1 MSASLEEYLKIMLV
15 LYKKNG
21 YIRVTDIAK
30 EMSCSKPSVN
40 RALKILKETGYI
52 DYEVYGKILLTK
64 KGENEASHI
73 LRRHEILKAFLMQ
86 VLDVKEEVAKV
97 EANNMKH
104 AISENTASKLEEYI
118 KSIIDVSNL
127 ECDYNPDNEK
137 CRNCIK
143 VTAKFRLDKNL
154 KR

>member
-15 LYKKNG
+15 LYKKKG

-64 KGENEASHI
+64 KGENEASRI
-73 LRRHEILKAFLMQ
+73 LRRHEILKAFLIQ

>member
-73 LRRHEILKAFLMQ
+73 LRRHEILKAFLIQ

>member
-73 LRRHEILKAFLMQ
+73 LRRHEILKAFLIQ

-118 KSIIDVSNL
+118 KNIIDVSNL

>member
-64 KGENEASHI
+64 KGENEASRI
-73 LRRHEILKAFLMQ
+73 LRRHEILKAFLIQ

>member
-64 KGENEASHI
+64 KEENEASHI
-73 LRRHEILKAFLMQ
+73 LRRHEILKAFLIQ

>member
-64 KGENEASHI
+64 KGEDEASHI

-86 VLDVKEEVAKV
+86 VLDVKEEVAEV

>member
-1 MSASLEEYLKIMLV
+1 MSASLEEYLKIMFV
-15 LYKKNG
+15 LYKKKG

-64 KGENEASHI
+64 KGENEASRI
-73 LRRHEILKAFLMQ
+73 LRRHEILKAFLIQ

>member
-1 MSASLEEYLKIMLV
+1 MSASLEEYLKIMFV

-64 KGENEASHI
+64 KGENEASRI
-73 LRRHEILKAFLMQ
+73 LRRHEILKAFLIQ